1 MRLQVWPNFLT
12 LQVAYQN
19 IQVARSHQMD
29 TTKWEQ
35 PQPLGMGQ
43 GGGGRH
49 HGPCATPSIC
59 LGTGAAQKSAISS
72 YFSVLQTGQMW
83 DAHTLPTQPVHRQK

>member
-19 IQVARSHQMD
+19 IEVAGSHQMD

-43 GGGGRH
+43 GAGDNTTV
-49 HGPCATPSIC
+49 PVPP
-59 LGTGAAQKSAISS
+59 
-72 YFSVLQTGQMW
+72 LQY
-83 DAHTLPTQPVHRQK
+83 A